1 MQGSDELTIE
11 LFLTNEEQFDYLKNH
26 TPPRLRPASWDDI
39 SELSPADKSELLHI
53 ATLLQEFESS
63 HRANMLMA
71 IGAEMILCCKGEL
84 ISLTEK
90 YTDRSFIMVDV
101 AAYIS
106 KMEDSNSGVPSKE
119 DLLLVQEWI
128 ALSPYNL
135 YMMAQDLISKI
146 DLFFSESFLNIAS
159 GRGFDTK
166 RERKLKRIW
175 ETKVSEWAVQA
186 RQRVR
191 KGNLSFVP
199 SPFEGSFISF

>member
-11 LFLTNEEQFDYLKNH
+11 LFLTNEEQSDYLKNH

-71 IGAEMILCCKGEL
+71 IGAEMILRCKGQL

-106 KMEDSNSGVPSKE
+106 KMEDSNSGVPSKQ

-128 ALSPYNL
+128 ALSPYDL
-135 YMMAQDLISKI
+135 YMMTQDLISEI
-146 DLFFSESFLNIAS
+146 DSFFAESFLNIAS
-159 GRGFDTK
+159 GRGFDIQ
-166 RERKLKRIW
+166 REIKLRRMW
-175 ETKVSEWAVQA
+175 EEKVSEWAVEA

-191 KGNLSFVP
+191 EGNLSFVP